1 MVFIVEAAI
10 LTEILKEEAVGMKK
24 ASSEE
29 TVVS

>member
-10 LTEILKEEAVGMKK
+10 LTEILKEEAVDMKK
-24 ASSEE
+24 TSNEE